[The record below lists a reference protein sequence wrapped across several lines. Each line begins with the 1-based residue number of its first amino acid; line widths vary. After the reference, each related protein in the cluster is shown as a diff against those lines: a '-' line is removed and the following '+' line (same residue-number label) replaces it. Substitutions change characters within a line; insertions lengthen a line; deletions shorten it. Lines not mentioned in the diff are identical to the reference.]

1 MKNYKITLKHDKGK
15 INLIVKA
22 SNEEE
27 AINKILNA
35 ENCPKSAII
44 KINII

>member
-22 SNEEE
+22 LNEKE
-27 AINKILNA
+27 AINKILTA
-35 ENCPKSAII
+35 EKCPKSAII
-44 KINII
+44 KIHIF